1 MKNWCWLQNITG
13 LTYSPD
19 DNLWIVDGG
28 CSNLTQ
34 LDNVTFT
41 LGEHRFLLRP
51 DQYVLQ
57 VQLPRPVLLR
67 SPSSHTVERLWV
79 ARHAGLRPCSLPCQ
93 TPLAVLGLGPM
104 TCGPSQQVLSEPA
117 QSAADSLQVFLCR
130 ARPVRGEV
138 SGIAAHVGDS

>member
-1 MKNWCWLQNITG
+1 MGGPSQTDTNLLQQRVKNPCWLQNITG

-19 DNLWIVDGG
+19 DNLWIVAGG

-57 VQLPRPVLLR
+57 VPLPRPLLLR
-67 SPSSHTVERLWV
+67 RPLSHNG
-79 ARHAGLRPCSLPCQ
+79 A
-93 TPLAVLGLGPM
+93 PLGCAP
-104 TCGPSQQVLSEPA
+104 
-117 QSAADSLQVFLCR
+117 
-130 ARPVRGEV
+130 
-138 SGIAAHVGDS
+138 H